1 MIGQKKKRKPKEKSQ
16 LDDVPPHLRDFI
28 SSIALKEMPD
38 DPETLKNARNKRKK
52 AQEGEDD
59 GASMKK
65 MTSGSH
71 SFTDLEI
78 MTLWNSFRIDFPEGK
93 ISRPQL
99 MDVVRRVFPKC
110 DADVVINNIFK
121 VFDCSNSGKVVPQEL
136 LMAFSMSMK
145 GSVEDKLHWTF
156 KLYDQDGSGEIEP
169 DEMEMI
175 FTKLCK
181 IAEGTEMDQTRK
193 LRREQEAAKVQERI
207 RLEKQQAQEL
217 KRQHDLL
224 LNGRQK
230 KITMLSQKCKRI
242 NQDPSK
248 KKSSQV
254 KPKAKITKIVK
265 ETEKKEEE
273 NPEDNEKVA
282 IMSMIADELSDP
294 ARDCRKFDPSKRAR
308 ELFNALD
315 EDGNGSLTED
325 EFVTGCMSDEAFVQ
339 VLTDFSGDFIWGY
352 TAEM

>member
-1 MIGQKKKRKPKEKSQ
+1 
-16 LDDVPPHLRDFI
+16 
-28 SSIALKEMPD
+28 
-38 DPETLKNARNKRKK
+38 
-52 AQEGEDD
+52 
-59 GASMKK
+59 
-65 MTSGSH
+65 
-71 SFTDLEI
+71 
-78 MTLWNSFRIDFPEGK
+78 
-93 ISRPQL
+93 
-99 MDVVRRVFPKC
+99 
-110 DADVVINNIFK
+110 
-121 VFDCSNSGKVVPQEL
+121 
-136 LMAFSMSMK
+136 
-145 GSVEDKLHWTF
+145 
-156 KLYDQDGSGEIEP
+156 
-169 DEMEMI
+169 
-175 FTKLCK
+175 
-181 IAEGTEMDQTRK
+181 
-193 LRREQEAAKVQERI
+193 
-207 RLEKQQAQEL
+207 
-217 KRQHDLL
+217 
-224 LNGRQK
+224 
-230 KITMLSQKCKRI
+230 MLSQKCKRI